1 MKEVNVIYWSSTG
14 NTQAMAEAVGAGVE
28 EAGGKANVMEVS
40 AADVSM
46 LKDVESFAL
55 GASAMGDEELDA
67 EMDDFVTAVEGICA
81 GKTVGLF
88 GSYDWGDGE
97 WMRKWEER
105 MKEAGAEVV
114 GTVSANNEPGDDD
127 RRTLQSLQRS
137 WYKIVKNG
145 GPERAL
151 CYIKKLVKTNN

>member
-28 EAGGKANVMEVS
+28 EAGGKANVIEVS

-46 LKDVESFAL
+46 LKDADSFAL

-97 WMRKWEER
+97 WMRTWCDRAKD
-105 MKEAGAEVV
+105 AGAELVEDE
-114 GTVSANNEPGDDD
+114 GLICNNTPDDEGLAAC
-127 RRTLQSLQRS
+127 REL
-137 WYKIVKNG
+137 G
-145 GPERAL
+145 G
-151 CYIKKLVKTNN
+151 KLA

>member
-46 LKDVESFAL
+46 LKDADSFAL

-67 EMDDFVTAVEGICA
+67 EMDDFVTAVEGICS

-97 WMRKWEER
+97 WMRSWE
-105 MKEAGAEVV
+105 KNCDDAGVSLACDSIICQEA
-114 GTVSANNEPGDDD
+114 PDDD
-127 RRTLQSLQRS
+127 TLASC
-137 WYKIVKNG
+137 
-145 GPERAL
+145 RAMG
-151 CYIKKLVKTNN
+151 KTLAE

>member
-46 LKDVESFAL
+46 LKDTDSFAL

-88 GSYDWGDGE
+88 GSYDWGDGD
-97 WMRKWEER
+97 WMREWASR
-105 MKEAGAEVV
+105 MEAAGA
-114 GTVSANNEPGDDD
+114 TVAGGEGVIANNTPDEEALENCRKLGE
-127 RRTLQSLQRS
+127 TLAA
-137 WYKIVKNG
+137 V
-145 GPERAL
+145 
-151 CYIKKLVKTNN
+151 

>member
-46 LKDVESFAL
+46 LKDTDSFAL

-97 WMRKWEER
+97 WMRTWAER
-105 MKEAGAEVV
+105 MEQAGAQIVGGEGLICHGTPGADAIDECESLGREVA
-114 GTVSANNEPGDDD
+114 G
-127 RRTLQSLQRS
+127 L
-137 WYKIVKNG
+137 
-145 GPERAL
+145 
-151 CYIKKLVKTNN
+151 

>member
-46 LKDVESFAL
+46 LKDADSFAL

-67 EMDDFVTAVEGICA
+67 EMDDFVTAVR
-81 GKTVGLF
+81 
-88 GSYDWGDGE
+88 GSAQVRPLASLVPMTGA
-97 WMRKWEER
+97 M
-105 MKEAGAEVV
+105 ASGAE
-114 GTVSANNEPGDDD
+114 
-127 RRTLQSLQRS
+127 
-137 WYKIVKNG
+137 NG
-145 GPERAL
+145 QTA
-151 CYIKKLVKTNN
+151 

>member
-14 NTQAMAEAVGAGVE
+14 NTQAMAEAVGTGVE

-46 LKDVESFAL
+46 LKDADSFAL

-97 WMRKWEER
+97 WMRKWADR
-105 MKEAGAEVV
+105 MTEAGATVV
-114 GTVSANNEPGDDD
+114 NGEGVIANLTPDDD
-127 RRTLQSLQRS
+127 AVAAC
-137 WYKIVKNG
+137 K
-145 GPERAL
+145 AL
-151 CYIKKLVKTNN
+151 GAALAK

>member
-46 LKDVESFAL
+46 LKDTDSFAL

-97 WMRKWEER
+97 WMRDWTDR
-105 MKEAGAEVV
+105 MTSAGASVV
-114 GTVSANNEPGDDD
+114 NGEGLICHETPDEDGLSECRELGIQLAN
-127 RRTLQSLQRS
+127 
-137 WYKIVKNG
+137 
-145 GPERAL
+145 A
-151 CYIKKLVKTNN
+151 